1 MENFL
6 QVLIENAQV
15 REDFLK
21 QTTPEGAY
29 LVARPYL
36 DGLTMSEFIES
47 LLGVA
52 RVMDGV
58 KSGEIPDEHLTTV
71 SGGTFDKVMK
81 VLKNYVKEVDIKDTL
96 TL

>member
-6 QVLIENAQV
+6 QILTENAQV

-29 LVARPYL
+29 LVAKPYL
-36 DGLTMSEFIES
+36 DGMTMKDFIKS

-52 RVMDGV
+52 RVMDEV
-58 KSGEIPDEHLTTV
+58 EVEEVSDEQLTTV
-71 SGGTFDKVMK
+71 SGGAFGKVMK
-81 VLKNYVKEVDIKDTL
+81 VLKTYY
-96 TL
+96 

>member
-6 QVLIENAQV
+6 QVLTENAQV

-29 LVARPYL
+29 IVAKPYL
-36 DGLTMSEFIES
+36 EGMAMNEFIKN

-58 KSGEIPDEHLTTV
+58 KSEEIPEEHLTTV
-71 SGGTFDKVMK
+71 SGGTFGKVMNI
-81 VLKNYVKEVDIKDTL
+81 LKSYY
-96 TL
+96 

>member
-6 QVLIENAQV
+6 QVLTENAQV

-29 LVARPYL
+29 IVAKPYL
-36 DGLTMSEFIES
+36 EGMTMNDFIKS

-58 KSGEIPDEHLTTV
+58 ESEEVSDEHLATV
-71 SGGTFDKVMK
+71 SGGTFGKVME
-81 VLKNYVKEVDIKDTL
+81 VLKSYY
-96 TL
+96 